1 MKRSGKLNRFVRQIG
16 ARTCVVSLLFGIAGR
31 AGAQSCRQDTA
42 IKIPITGVKGSLQN
56 PCFISSTGSFLAF
69 TNYTTLYNTGHAIVK
84 TVSVHGGNPLLTLSP
99 TTSESV
105 NLPGIQ
111 GCWNAVRRLVTYSS
125 DIVDRDEIYA
135 VPETGGIP
143 KRITNRP
150 GFVAFEP
157 SFSPVLS
164 DGSRWIVFES
174 HTESNPDCCGEIWKV
189 RIDGTG
195 LHRLTTGSDDRQPE
209 WSPKGDKIAFQRQV
223 SPDNW
228 DIFTID
234 IDGDNLFNVTNNPTA
249 GNTDCS
255 WSPSGKF
262 IVYSAGGTDINVA
275 NLFIIAA
282 SGGTPLR
289 VTKSCGLDGA
299 PGWSPDGSKIAFESA
314 PFDPDPQGSTPGR
327 TAIWIISAP
336 SGIK

>member
-1 MKRSGKLNRFVRQIG
+1 MKVSGNRNRCVDEML
-16 ARTCVVSLLFGIAGR
+16 ARGCIIILLLSIANQ
-31 AGAQSCRQDTA
+31 ASAQSCRQDTA
-42 IKIPITGVKGSLQN
+42 MKIPITGVKGSLQN
-56 PCFISSTGSFLAF
+56 PCFISLTGSLLAF
-69 TNYTTLYNTGHAIVK
+69 TNFTTRYNIGNAIVK

-99 TTSESV
+99 TTGQSV

-111 GCWNAVRRLVTYSS
+111 GCWSSAKGLVTYTS
-125 DIVDRDEIYA
+125 DVVDRDEVYT
-135 VPETGGIP
+135 VQVTGGTP

-150 GFVAFEP
+150 GYVAFEP

-164 DGSRWIVFES
+164 DGSQWIVFES
-174 HTESNPDCCGEIWKV
+174 HKASNTACCGEIWKV
-189 RIDGTG
+189 RSDGTG
-195 LHRLTTGSDDRQPE
+195 LRRLTAGFDDRQPE
-209 WSPKGDKIAFQRQV
+209 WSPRKDKIAFQRQV

-234 IDGDNLFNVTNNPTA
+234 INGNNLFNVTNNPRA

-255 WSPSGKF
+255 WSPSGNY

-289 VTKSCGLDGA
+289 LTNSCGLDGA
-299 PGWSPDGSKIAFESA
+299 PGWSPDGSRIAFESA
-314 PFDPDPQGSTPGR
+314 PFDADLKGS
-327 TAIWIISAP
+327 TAIWIIAVP
-336 SGIK
+336 RGIR